1 MPKVAVSGRFRY
13 IRRVLKTEVH
23 LGYPLAK
30 PKISAEEME
39 RRREAVRQ
47 ADANNRIEGIF
58 CSPESDQVF
67 EAYIRGEIES
77 DEIWARVR
85 ALETRR

>member
-1 MPKVAVSGRFRY
+1 
-13 IRRVLKTEVH
+13 
-23 LGYPLAK
+23 
-30 PKISAEEME
+30 
-39 RRREAVRQ
+39 VRQ

-77 DEIWARVR
+77 DEIWARVQ